1 MSFGRIINFNFSPAK
16 KRVIYT
22 DKYTITFISNY
33 DGLFRKDAVRDF
45 LKSRGCYID
54 DIYISENM
62 KTIKELSP
70 KLTENEIYAG
80 NCITFKIKD
89 RNDIYL
95 FYPNE
100 NDYISVYI
108 EEKQIK
114 KD

>member
-1 MSFGRIINFNFSPAK
+1 MSFGRIINFNFSSNK

-33 DGLFRKDAVRDF
+33 EGLFRKDSIRDF
-45 LKSRGCYID
+45 LKNRGCHIE
-54 DIYISENM
+54 DIYISENK
-62 KTIKELSP
+62 KTTKELIA
-70 KLTENEIYAG
+70 KITENEIFSG

>member
-1 MSFGRIINFNFSPAK
+1 MSFGRIINFNFNPAK

-45 LKSRGCYID
+45 LKNRGCYIE
-54 DIYISENM
+54 DIYISENK
-62 KTIKELSP
+62 KTIKELTP
-70 KLTENEIYAG
+70 KLV
-80 NCITFKIKD
+80 
-89 RNDIYL
+89 DIYL